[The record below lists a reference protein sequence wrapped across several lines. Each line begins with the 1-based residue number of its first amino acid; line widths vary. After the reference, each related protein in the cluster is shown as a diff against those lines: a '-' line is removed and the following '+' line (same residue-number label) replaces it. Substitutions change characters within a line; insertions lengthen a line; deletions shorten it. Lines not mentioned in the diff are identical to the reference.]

1 VLLVELELVD
11 VVVEGRVARVTIDAP
26 PVNVITLPLLAE
38 LRAALSALAADD
50 EVTVV
55 VLRSADPDFFLA
67 HFDVE
72 VILSVPVE
80 GEAARRDELGSF
92 SRLCELVRTMPKV
105 TICEVAGRVGGGG
118 AELAASCDLRFGA
131 LETFVLNQME
141 VPLGIIPGGTGTQR
155 LPRLV
160 GVGRA
165 LEIVLG
171 GIDVDAGTA
180 ERWGWLNRA
189 LPAAEL
195 HDHVERLAGR
205 IASFPP
211 TAVALAKRSVR
222 NAEDLPLGEALLE
235 EAHLFAQALRDPSAR
250 ARMRAFLAAG
260 GQTREVERRVAD
272 VVVGLTEGGDGLPE
286 GDPQVGLA
294 GAGGTAAA
302 PAAGSEPRVP
312 GA

>member
-1 VLLVELELVD
+1 MELELVD
-11 VVVEGRVARVTIDAP
+11 VAVDGRVASVTIDAP

-38 LRAALSALAADD
+38 LGASLSALAGDD
-50 EVTVV
+50 EVSVV

-80 GEAARRDELGSF
+80 EEAVRRPELGSF

-171 GIDVDAGTA
+171 GIDVDAVTA

-189 LPAAEL
+189 LPAADL
-195 HDHVERLAGR
+195 RGHVERLAGR

-211 TAVALAKRSVR
+211 TGLALAKRSVR
-222 NAEDLPLGEALLE
+222 NAEDLPLDEALLE
-235 EAHLFAQALRDPSAR
+235 EAHLFARALRDPSAR
-250 ARMRAFLAAG
+250 ARMRAFLDAG
-260 GQTREVERRVAD
+260 GQTREVERRVAH
-272 VVVGLTEGGDGLPE
+272 VVVGLQGDGIDQADLE
-286 GDPQVGLA
+286 EGLA
-294 GAGGTAAA
+294 GGGTGVTPA
-302 PAAGSEPRVP
+302 PPGSEPRVL